1 MTKRNDSGR
10 SAHLRGRT
18 LVTGGTGFLARHLLP
33 AIPGVLTLARERS
46 KWEAVAQLAKYE
58 DAVPIFGEVE
68 TPEQWS
74 TRVDGVSTVVHM
86 AALVRHSRQGADEV
100 YRTNVDGTLAM
111 VRLAS
116 QLGARLV
123 FISTSGTVGCF
134 PTPDAEADED
144 APYCADTI
152 KCWPYYDSKMRAEV
166 QARELA
172 DKLGVELVIVRLPVL
187 LGPGDHVGRST
198 RLIARL
204 IAGNQRFLMRGG
216 IAFTDVRDVVTGLA
230 AIIARDSPRP
240 IYHLAGTNWSLSEF
254 FLRCADL
261 ANAEVPRIFLPAV
274 VARFVARLT
283 DDAARLVG
291 VRSWFPE
298 PVVVEMASHYWG
310 FRSRWAHEIGFAA
323 RPASETLHDTI
334 TWLIADKAVNRAA

>member
-1 MTKRNDSGR
+1 MPDVV
-10 SAHLRGRT
+10 RGRT
-18 LVTGGTGFLARHLLP
+18 LVTGATGFLARHLLP
-33 AIPGVLTLARERS
+33 ATPGALALVRARS
-46 KWEAVAQLAKYE
+46 KWEAVARLPEYG
-58 DAVPIFGEVE
+58 DSVPIFGEVAA
-68 TPEQWS
+68 PEQWS
-74 TRVDGVSTVVHM
+74 AHLEGVSTIVHM

-123 FISTSGTVGCF
+123 LISTSGTVGCF
-134 PTPDAEADED
+134 SAPDLQADED

-152 KCWPYYDSKMRAEV
+152 KRWPYYDSKMRAEI
-166 QARELA
+166 QARALA
-172 DKLGVELVIVRLPVL
+172 DQLGVELVTVRLPVL

-198 RLIARL
+198 GLIARL
-204 IAGNQRFLMRGG
+204 IAGHQRFVMKGG
-216 IAFTDVRDVVTGLA
+216 ITFADVRDVATGLTS
-230 AIIARDSPRP
+230 IIATGAPRP
-240 IYHLAGTNWSLSEF
+240 IYHLAGTNCSLSEF

-261 ANAEVPRIFLPAV
+261 ANAEVPRILLPAP
-274 VARFVARLT
+274 VARFMARLA

-291 VRSWFPE
+291 VRSWFPD

-323 RPASETLHDTI
+323 RPASATLHDTI
-334 TWLIADKAVNRAA
+334 TWLRTDKAVKRAA